1 MKLKALPLIISTVL
15 TMSAL
20 SGCGGGGASEGEN
33 ASGTSNANSNA
44 SGTNNVTTSNTASGA
59 PAVANPSDYSTAVLA
74 AMTSGDARKVESTS
88 ELVTAIS
95 SEIERNQ
102 QKFNQFGIDLF
113 KLNSDGSIGTNSL
126 TNIEWNPRH
135 DAALLTPVFGEN
147 TAVLVT
153 NNNQAG
159 DFSGPGDAL
168 AVAGKRGD
176 TPYLVLGSNP
186 TRTDASRDNAN
197 EINAE
202 MEQFLRNGFEWLT
215 GSDLNSL
222 ESITIAQL
230 DNSHWF
236 KDDSSMRTWL
246 YANGNPDLMINEA
259 NACDG
264 DALANC
270 LEDTQLLIISQQL
283 NTGEDAAQIANAAKS
298 AMASGVPVLYV
309 HKDGNYGDL
318 AKALFPLWDV
328 NYAQDNSRPKE
339 LLQSFSGQD
348 SQNYVPGDLAQIE
361 TTLKHL
367 TNETLSFDFSSYCT
381 DNECELPEAYHA
393 EFKAGADAIRSL
405 VQGYDKN
412 HIDLFAQAG
421 NEAYKLAVLAA
432 DRLRQ
437 NIQYP
442 LIRSEISTATWL
454 SAYFADHAVYNF
466 RKVNPTQPDLGNF
479 SRTDFSHVTPTSK
492 TVDMTTR
499 GGFRA
504 TGTYALPGQTFIVRR
519 LDNNPNVATNIF
531 VNTQRSGSTHEWD
544 QTGYKRP
551 KYLSSA
557 RVPVAQGETIYMT
570 SPYGGPIQVGYNT
583 GGEDIELS
591 IENVG
596 LHAYWASP
604 ADDVHFEAA
613 LAANDFDWV
622 EVSSASF
629 EMHSTHDKFVNST
642 IVGQKFWWDAQT
654 LVDASMEYS
663 HNYPNLLAGMQGDGI
678 DRVEEIHGW
687 AETNGY
693 TVAQTSKLQHMNA
706 DQATCGGLCS
716 GNPYDSYGA
725 YNPIS
730 HGNLHEIGHNIQL
743 NKAILTYGGGNGGS
757 HAATNFYSFYT
768 TQRFFEKTGEHKPD
782 IAEKYK
788 HTFCGMET
796 SDIDKNVRTMFDK
809 AVSAA
814 SEANPDETMSAL
826 QDPGHYDYNYF
837 VFDQI
842 RYQARNWNRLDNG
855 YHAISRLHILWKNF
869 SSALK
874 NDETWDA
881 QKNNLGFGHYTR
893 GEAQAISNNDWILIA
908 ASWALELDFSNHLGM
923 MGILSSDKAKSQ
935 VTAFGFAK
943 VKRELI
949 TSNNKCAASTKNS
962 RALNLGTP
970 FVKHVIAITPDAVW
984 PWE

>member
-1 MKLKALPLIISTVL
+1 MKRQNLKSTLLISLLVL
-15 TMSAL
+15 
-20 SGCGGGGASEGEN
+20 GACS
-33 ASGTSNANSNA
+33 SD
-44 SGTNNVTTSNTASGA
+44 SGTNTATQANAGGQST
-59 PAVANPSDYSTAVLA
+59 VSNPSDYSSSVLA
-74 AMTSGDARKVESTS
+74 ALSSGDANKVESTT

-95 SEIERNQ
+95 AEIERNQ
-102 QKFNQFGIDLF
+102 HKFNQFGIDLF
-113 KLNSDGSIGTNSL
+113 NLNTDGSIGSESL
-126 TNIEWNPRH
+126 TNIEWNPSH
-135 DAALLTPVFGEN
+135 DAALLAPVFGKN

-153 NNNQAG
+153 NNNQENS
-159 DFSGPGDAL
+159 FSGPGDAL
-168 AVAGKRGD
+168 AVAGKRD
-176 TPYLVLGSNP
+176 QTPYLVLGSNP
-186 TRTDASRDNAN
+186 TRVNSSLNNVNTT
-197 EINAE
+197 NAE
-202 MEQFLRNGFEWLT
+202 MEQFLRNGIEWLT

-222 ESITIAQL
+222 KAITIAQL
-230 DNSHWF
+230 DNSRWF
-236 KDDSSMRTWL
+236 KDDNAMRTWL
-246 YANGNPDLMINEA
+246 AANANPDLMINES

-283 NTGEDAAQIANAAKS
+283 NTGEDAAQIANTVDS
-298 AMASGVPVLYV
+298 AMARGIPVLYV
-309 HKDGNYGDL
+309 HKNGDYGDL
-318 AKALFPLWDV
+318 AKALFPLMSV
-328 NYAQDNSRPKE
+328 KYAKDNNGPKE
-339 LLQSFSGQD
+339 LIKGLSGED
-348 SQNYVPGDLAQIE
+348 TQNFVPGDLAQIQA
-361 TTLKHL
+361 TLKQL
-367 TNETLSFDFSSYCT
+367 TNETFSFDLANYCT
-381 DNECELPEAYHA
+381 GNECELPEAYHA
-393 EFKAGADAIRSL
+393 EFKSGADAIKSL
-405 VQGYDKN
+405 VQGYDQN
-412 HIDLFAQAG
+412 HVDIFAQAG
-421 NEAYKLAVLAA
+421 NEAYKLVVLAA

-442 LIRSEISTATWL
+442 LIRGEISTATWL

-466 RKVNPTQPDLGNF
+466 RKENPAQPDLGNF
-479 SRTDFSHVTPTSK
+479 SRTDFSHVTPSSK
-492 TVDMTTR
+492 VVDMITL

-504 TGTYALPGQTFIVRR
+504 TGTYALPGQTFIVHR
-519 LDNNPNVATNIF
+519 LDNNPNVTTNIF

-544 QTGYKRP
+544 ETGYKRP
-551 KYLSSA
+551 KYLRSTS
-557 RVPVAQGETIYMT
+557 VPLAQGESIYMT

-583 GGEDIELS
+583 DGEEIKLS

-604 ADDVHFEAA
+604 ADDAHFEAA

-678 DRVEEIHGW
+678 ERVEEIHGW

-693 TVAQTSKLQHMNA
+693 SVAQTSKLQHMNA

-743 NKAILTYGGGNGGS
+743 NKAILTYGGGSGGS

-768 TQRFFEKTGEHKPD
+768 SQRFFEKTGEHKPD

-796 SDIDKNVRTMFDK
+796 SDIDKNVRAMFDK

-826 QDPGHYDYNYF
+826 QDPSQYDYNYF

-842 RYQARNWNRLDNG
+842 RYQARNWNRLDDG
-855 YHAISRLHILWKNF
+855 YHVISRLHILWKNF

-881 QKNNLGFGHYTR
+881 QKSNLGFSQYTR
-893 GEAQAISNNDWILIA
+893 SEAQAISNNDWILIA
-908 ASWALELDFSNHLGM
+908 ASWALELNFSDHLSM

-935 VTAFGFAK
+935 VNALGFDK

-962 RALNLGTP
+962 RALNLATP
-970 FVKHVIAITPDAVW
+970 FVKHVIAITPDATW
-984 PWE
+984 PWEEQLNNKNQLKGVESMIRPLFI